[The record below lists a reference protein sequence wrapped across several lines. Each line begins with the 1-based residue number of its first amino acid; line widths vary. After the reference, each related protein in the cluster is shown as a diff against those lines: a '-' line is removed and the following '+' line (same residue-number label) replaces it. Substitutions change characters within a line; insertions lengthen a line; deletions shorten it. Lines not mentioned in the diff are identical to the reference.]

1 LASASSQRLIWQEL
15 SDLSNNPSPEALQE
29 LAKKLQ
35 EMQSSSKDGQS
46 AIAELAGKL
55 VDLARGGQCEDQR
68 RQPEQV
74 HRQPHG
80 RAEEPHQAV

>member
-1 LASASSQRLIWQEL
+1 MPIPWI

-35 EMQSSSKDGQS
+35 EMKSSSKDGQS

-55 VDLARGGQCEDQR
+55 VDLAREAANAKINVDSLNKSTDIR
-68 RQPEQV
+68 HQPAEQQ
-74 HRQPHG
+74 HRK
-80 RAEEPHQAV
+80 AL